1 MMRYVFSICFLL
13 AALSIPSFA
22 HDSKGRLRA
31 NGYVFVAPGVRADR
45 GTATI
50 QIGGGGEAY
59 VYKGLG
65 LGFDGGVMMVTEC
78 EGCRGAV
85 LSLNGIYSFKIASHL
100 KINPFITGGASGM
113 PTSDVPGGMNVGAG
127 VQYWFHEKMGL
138 RMEFRDHIFMGHW
151 NHHYYQ
157 ARIGFAFR

>member
-1 MMRYVFSICFLL
+1 MRYLVLACCLPAMLL
-13 AALSIPSFA
+13 IPAFA
-22 HDSKGRLRA
+22 RDPSEKLRA
-31 NGYVFVAPGVRADR
+31 NGYVFGAPGVRADR

-65 LGFDGGVMMVTEC
+65 LGVDGGVMMVAEC
-78 EGCRGAV
+78 GGCRGTV
-85 LSLNGIYSFKIASHL
+85 LSLNGIYSFKSASRP
-100 KINPFITGGASGM
+100 KISPFISGGASLM
-113 PTSDVPGGMNVGAG
+113 PASDVPGGMNLGAG
-127 VQYWFHEKMGL
+127 VQYWFRERMGL
-138 RMEFRDHIFMGHW
+138 RVEFRDHIFMGYR